1 MRGKISECGK
11 CYEVFKSKKL
21 LNEHKSSCPRNDKED
36 DHDVIML
43 DEDDNLDV
51 VEKVSDKIEEKKNPE
66 KNVSIPKVTPEVVN
80 ENIHGVGEEME
91 EDVEEEEEKDDEI
104 EIVQSNI
111 YKFQGNLN
119 YDQEV
124 KRDVFQFQY
133 FDDFEDNDD
142 IVLLEDEED
151 EEESDSDPVEE
162 EIIVPPE
169 ENLEKCE
176 ECDDLL
182 QKRDLD
188 SHMKLCHPVQPK
200 KMKQFEG
207 GNFFMLAC

>member
-21 LNEHKSSCPRNDKED
+21 LNEHKSCCPRNNLED

-43 DEDDNLDV
+43 DEDDV
-51 VEKVSDKIEEKKNPE
+51 VEKVSDEIKVKETVENI
-66 KNVSIPKVTPEVVN
+66 VSIPKATPEVVN
-80 ENIHGVGEEME
+80 ENIHEVRKEME
-91 EDVEEEEEKDDEI
+91 EVMEEEEKDDEI

-142 IVLLEDEED
+142 IVLLEDD
-151 EEESDSDPVEE
+151 EESDSDPVEE
-162 EIIVPPE
+162 EIPAPPE

-188 SHMKLCHPVQPK
+188 SHMKLCHPVQQK